1 MTKIVFHKQGEDF
14 VRIESNG
21 HTGYAERGEDIVCAA
36 VSALLQGAALG
47 VRDVAGVKANYRVN
61 EEKGSLLLDLPKDI
75 GEQARH
81 DCNVILQTLFVSVS
95 DLEKGY
101 SEYIEVEVK

>member
-21 HTGYAERGEDIVCAA
+21 HTGYSESGNDIVCAA
-36 VSALLQGAALG
+36 ISALLQGAALG
-47 VRDVAGVKANYRVN
+47 IREVAGVKTKYRVN
-61 EEKGSLLLDLPKDI
+61 EEQGSLLLELPSDLGAEK
-75 GEQARH
+75 RH
-81 DCNVILQTLFVSVS
+81 DCNVILQTLLVSVS
-95 DLEKGY
+95 DMAEGY

>member
-14 VRIESNG
+14 VRIECDG
-21 HTGYAERGEDIVCAA
+21 HTGYANRGEDIVCAA

-47 VRDVAGVKANYRVN
+47 VRKVAGVKAEYHVN
-61 EEKGSLLLDLPKDI
+61 EEKGSLFLALPKNL
-75 GEQARH
+75 GEREQH
-81 DCNVILQTLFVSVS
+81 DCNVILKTLLVSVS
-95 DLEKGY
+95 DLQKGY

>member
-21 HTGYAERGEDIVCAA
+21 HTGYAESGEDIVCAA
-36 VSALLQGAALG
+36 ISALLQGAAPG
-47 VRDVAGVKANYRVN
+47 IKDVAGVNAKYRVN
-61 EEKGSLLLDLPKDI
+61 EEKGSLLLELPSDL
-75 GEQARH
+75 GEDKRH
-81 DCNVILQTLFVSVS
+81 DCNVILGTLLASVS
-95 DLEKGY
+95 DIAKGY

>member
-14 VRIESNG
+14 VRIECDG
-21 HTGYAERGEDIVCAA
+21 HTGYANRGEDIVCAA

-47 VRDVAGVKANYRVN
+47 VRKVAGVKAEYHVN
-61 EEKGSLLLDLPKDI
+61 EETGSLDLVIPAKI
-75 GEQARH
+75 GARERH
-81 DCNVILQTLFVSVS
+81 DCNVILGTLLASVE
-95 DLEKGY
+95 DLREGY

>member
-21 HTGYAERGEDIVCAA
+21 HTGYAERGEDVVCAA
-36 VSALLQGAALG
+36 ISALIQGAALG
-47 VRDVAGVKANYRVN
+47 IREVAGVKAKYRVN
-61 EEKGSLLLDLPKDI
+61 EEKGSLLLELPSDL
-75 GEQARH
+75 GEEKRH
-81 DCNVILQTLFVSVS
+81 DCNVILKTLLVSVTDIS
-95 DLEKGY
+95 EGY

>member
-14 VRIESNG
+14 VRIESEG
-21 HTGYAERGEDIVCAA
+21 HTGYANRGEDIVCAA

-47 VRDVAGVKANYRVN
+47 VRDVAKVKADYRVN
-61 EEKGSLLLDLPKDI
+61 EERGSLLLALPKNL
-75 GEQARH
+75 GEKAQH
-81 DCNVILQTLFVSVS
+81 DCNVILQTLLVSVS
-95 DLEKGY
+95 DLQKGY